1 MSEEKPAQNI
11 PASDDRLL
19 CQRGDVCLPP
29 QLTHGG
35 AENSG
40 SMALEAAF
48 LLPALTLV
56 ALGVMQFGLVLNNYA
71 MLTDAAGAGLRQLT
85 IERGFPTPYT
95 DAVNQIT
102 GTATALSTSNLSI
115 TLSVNGA
122 ACASD
127 AACVTA
133 LINAQGQAA
142 QVTVSYSCSLQLTP
156 LLPNPC
162 PLTSTIFGLV
172 Q

>member
-1 MSEEKPAQNI
+1 
-11 PASDDRLL
+11 
-19 CQRGDVCLPP
+19 
-29 QLTHGG
+29 
-35 AENSG
+35 
-40 SMALEAAF
+40 MALEAAF

-85 IERGFPTPYT
+85 VERGFPTPYT
-95 DAVNQIT
+95 DAVNQIK

-115 TLSVNGA
+115 TLSVNGS

-133 LINAQGQAA
+133 LTNAQGQAA
-142 QVTVSYSCSLQLTP
+142 QVTVSYSCNLQLTP
-156 LLPNPC
+156 LASQSLPADFDNIRPR
-162 PLTSTIFGLV
+162 SMN
-172 Q
+172 